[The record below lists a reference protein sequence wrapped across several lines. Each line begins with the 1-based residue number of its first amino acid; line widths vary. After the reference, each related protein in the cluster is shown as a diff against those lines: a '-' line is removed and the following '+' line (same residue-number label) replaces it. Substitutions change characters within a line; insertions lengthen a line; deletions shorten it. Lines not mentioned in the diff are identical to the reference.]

1 MSKSFHV
8 VCLEPGADKP
18 KEHAPVPAPEPP
30 EGFVDN
36 TVKVFRLNP
45 DGSKGELVRTM
56 EAFPEGWDDP
66 HKLREK
72 GFQKKKEEVKEMP
85 KKDIDFGV
93 IVARAQEVAAERG
106 ISLYKASGIVAQE
119 TGLHRTTVYNRAK
132 AMEKIPGPEPAAA
145 ANQEPVQEAVEPAG
159 DSVAQ
164 GAPFDEAAFNPDK
177 PEITVKD
184 VLQYELAQRE
194 QGFGPEDEEPI
205 PYQVVGK
212 YEALG
217 KAIGALVDEK
227 NLQYGDA
234 FNRGGCILEI
244 LYPDGVRPDQYRDM
258 LGVIRVID
266 KLFRV
271 ANGKQGSEDP
281 WQDIAGY
288 GLLGTG
294 E

>member
-8 VCLEPGADKP
+8 VCLEPGADNP
-18 KEHAPVPAPEPP
+18 KEHAPLPQPEPP

-72 GFQKKKEEVKEMP
+72 GFKKQKEDEAMVKPLENREELIQQAKALMQDGLSLTKAAKEVGIGTSTLSVWLKKE
-85 KKDIDFGV
+85 
-93 IVARAQEVAAERG
+93 RQ
-106 ISLYKASGIVAQE
+106 
-119 TGLHRTTVYNRAK
+119 
-132 AMEKIPGPEPAAA
+132 A
-145 ANQEPVQEAVEPAG
+145 ANQEPIQGSQEPAG

-184 VLQYELAQRE
+184 VLMCEAAQRE
-194 QGFGPEDEEPI
+194 QGFGTEDEEPI
-205 PYQVVGK
+205 PYHVVGK

-217 KAIGALVDEK
+217 ESIGALVDQK
-227 NLQYGDA
+227 NKQYGDA

-271 ANGKQGSEDP
+271 ANGKQGNEDP

-288 GLLGTG
+288 GLLGAG

>member
-1 MSKSFHV
+1 MKPDSYIN
-8 VCLEPGADKP
+8 CLEPGADNP
-18 KEHAPVPAPEPP
+18 KKHAPVPAPEPP
-30 EGFVDN
+30 EGFIDS
-36 TVKVFRLNP
+36 TVYRYKLDEDGNKVLI
-45 DGSKGELVRTM
+45 GTM
-56 EAFPEGWDDP
+56 DAFPEGWDDP
-66 HKLREK
+66 ARFRLTPGSGRRD
-72 GFQKKKEEVKEMP
+72 KEEDEEMP
-85 KKDIDFGV
+85 KKDIDFEA

-132 AMEKIPGPEPAAA
+132 AMEQIPGPEPAAA
-145 ANQEPVQEAVEPAG
+145 ANQEPEREEAKPATQ
-159 DSVAQ
+159 SVAQ
-164 GAPFDEAAFNPDK
+164 EE

-184 VLQYELAQRE
+184 VLMCEAAQRE
-194 QGFGPEDEEPI
+194 QGFGPEDDEPI

>member
-1 MSKSFHV
+1 MSK
-8 VCLEPGADKP
+8 
-18 KEHAPVPAPEPP
+18 
-30 EGFVDN
+30 N
-36 TVKVFRLNP
+36 
-45 DGSKGELVRTM
+45 
-56 EAFPEGWDDP
+56 
-66 HKLREK
+66 
-72 GFQKKKEEVKEMP
+72 
-85 KKDIDFGV
+85 DIDFGV

-106 ISLYKASGIVAQE
+106 ISLYKASEIVAQE
-119 TGLHRTTVYNRAK
+119 TGLHRTTVYNHVRAMLQ
-132 AMEKIPGPEPAAA
+132 APSPEPAAA
-145 ANQEPVQEAVEPAG
+145 ANQEPIQGSQEPANQ
-159 DSVAQ
+159 SVAQ
-164 GAPFDEAAFNPDK
+164 EK

-184 VLQYELAQRE
+184 VLMCEAAQRE
-194 QGFGPEDEEPI
+194 QGFGPEDDEPI

-271 ANGKQGSEDP
+271 ANGKQGRENP

-294 E
+294 ECDAVCY